1 MLNFGA
7 LVQQSITKIEG
18 REAIFVSVL
27 QLQTISSKA
36 LESRCGPY
44 FSTFPQTFFTEM

>member
-18 REAIFVSVL
+18 REAIFVSH
-27 QLQTISSKA
+27 
-36 LESRCGPY
+36 
-44 FSTFPQTFFTEM
+44 FSANFFH